1 MAHGQNQQQS
11 QGQQQSAQ
19 QQSAHQQQQQS
30 QTQSHSNKRASGSQ
44 TTHRSRSTQQ
54 SSRSHRTTPPTS
66 HAQVSSQG
74 HTTSHTSHTTSHTS
88 HTTVAHTTHVPP
100 QYQQSSSMSVP
111 PVPHPHPH
119 SHTHAAHSHNMAVIS
134 QGNYMAVASQTFPT
148 QNTYVI
154 QHRSSRSGAPTP
166 CTTAT
171 NFYIQT
177 SAMPPHSHTPAP
189 SLSASGNHQTTNSC
203 SLAKLQQ
210 LTNGLEMIPPTPPPA
225 MNLTPP
231 PPIPHT
237 MTPPQTSRQLPT
249 PPQVPLGYAK
259 NYYNVN
265 TVPPTT
271 PGPPSR
277 STSRSSA
284 NANMA
289 SLAQPYPSESLYRQ
303 TLDPGSTCPQMQSAA
318 SRVSPN
324 VALNTNL
331 MAQYG
336 YRVAQPATGYMNQ
349 AAQLGGFMNQAS
361 QLPVGVVNVP
371 APYPQDPHQ
380 QNPAAVYTTYHGYIN
395 GGLMQPLNS
404 SMRPR

>member
-1 MAHGQNQQQS
+1 M
-11 QGQQQSAQ
+11 
-19 QQSAHQQQQQS
+19 
-30 QTQSHSNKRASGSQ
+30 
-44 TTHRSRSTQQ
+44 
-54 SSRSHRTTPPTS
+54 
-66 HAQVSSQG
+66 
-74 HTTSHTSHTTSHTS
+74 
-88 HTTVAHTTHVPP
+88 PP
-100 QYQQSSSMSVP
+100 QYQQSPSSMSVP
-111 PVPHPHPH
+111 PAVHPH
-119 SHTHAAHSHNMAVIS
+119 SHTPHAAHSHNMAVIS
-134 QGNYMAVASQTFPT
+134 QGNYMAVAGSQGFP
-148 QNTYVI
+148 QNTYAVI
-154 QHRSSRSGAPTP
+154 QHRSGRSGAPTP

-177 SAMPPHSHTPAP
+177 NPPMPPHSHTPAP
-189 SLSASGNHQTTNSC
+189 TPLSTSGGSHQTTNSC

-249 PPQVPLGYAK
+249 PPQVGPLGYAK
-259 NYYNVN
+259 NYCYNVN
-265 TVPPTT
+265 TVPPGT

-284 NANMA
+284 NNMP
-289 SLAQPYPSESLYRQ
+289 SLTQPYPSESLYRQ
-303 TLDPGSTCPQMQSAA
+303 TLDPSGTCPQMQSAA

-331 MAQYG
+331 MAAAQYS